1 MITSVGTLVISKL
14 CIRWLV
20 EHGIRIRRLRWVIL
34 ASIAIKP
41 RESVVSLCVIRMSVP
56 CNGLNVKTAN
66 MLPLWDNSRD
76 RLEKPLLPLLD
87 CRDTVSPLPHIL
99 SPQPWTLDS
108 LAVIIRGSLW
118 LQSLW
123 EILLPV
129 PHSGTSK
136 NIYLGSCISSGHS
149 SVP

>member
-1 MITSVGTLVISKL
+1 MHQVVSGAWNQDKEIKVGDP
-14 CIRWLV
+14 
-20 EHGIRIRRLRWVIL
+20 
-34 ASIAIKP
+34 SIFAIKP

-99 SPQPWTLDS
+99 SPQP
-108 LAVIIRGSLW
+108 
-118 LQSLW
+118 
-123 EILLPV
+123 
-129 PHSGTSK
+129 
-136 NIYLGSCISSGHS
+136 
-149 SVP
+149 